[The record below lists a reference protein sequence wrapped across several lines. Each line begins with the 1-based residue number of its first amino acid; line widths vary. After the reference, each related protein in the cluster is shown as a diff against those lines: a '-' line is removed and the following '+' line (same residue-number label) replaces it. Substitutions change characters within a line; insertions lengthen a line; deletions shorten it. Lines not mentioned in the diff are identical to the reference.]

1 MKLVIV
7 DRARSTTYE
16 RMLYLF
22 ASDPTVAVILDS
34 RNPDDRRQRAE
45 QRAPDRRAQERRRK
59 STEFGGRGFI
69 VVDTNA
75 AESNLT
81 PPLSARGR

>member
-22 ASDPTVAVILDS
+22 ASDPTVAVILDR

-45 QRAPDRRAQERRRK
+45 QRAPDRRGQERRQK

-69 VVDTNA
+69 VV
-75 AESNLT
+75 ESRNVE
-81 PPLSARGR
+81 PS